1 MKYLA
6 SLLVT
11 LLVTSTASAADV
23 THMPV
28 TCKQTPS
35 AATTKY
41 PGEDTILT
49 FNNLAKPFGKSENAE
64 GQLVFFSGRVV
75 DLQCVPVTGAT
86 VELWQA
92 NPFGKEIYPDAA
104 SLTGPN
110 PMFAGAGRA
119 YTNNQGKFSFVTLFP
134 GSTGKNA
141 APKFNIRVTH
151 PDLKPFNTALYFEGD
166 RRNLEDPALK
176 RIKELEKPLL
186 QLKVDDSRPAMLG
199 VNAELVIVGNDARK
213 GF

>member
-1 MKYLA
+1 MKFLAGFLGAAFLA
-6 SLLVT
+6 SMAYAT
-11 LLVTSTASAADV
+11 DV
-23 THMPV
+23 TKMPM
-28 TCKQTPS
+28 TCKKTPS
-35 AATTKY
+35 ASTSKY
-41 PGEDTILT
+41 PGEDTIIT

-75 DLQCVPVTGAT
+75 DMQCVPVTGAT

-92 NPFGKEIYPDAA
+92 NPFGKEVYPDAA
-104 SLTGPN
+104 SMTGPA
-110 PMFAGAGRA
+110 PMFAGAGRS

-151 PDLKPFNTALYFEGD
+151 PDLKPFSTALYFEGD

-176 RIKELEKPLL
+176 RIKDLEKPLL